1 MRVLALIL
9 ILISLLACERR
20 QADDDTGVKAK
31 PKEAAMTTK
40 YPARCVAFRMMN
52 DHVVAVANDRPAL
65 ITLDPWPEMVF
76 VASDGEHSIQEMVA
90 AFSTGYDKG
99 APNELESTESTVIQV
114 VTQLEK
120 EGLVRISDKPVKLS
134 VYLKSP
140 LAGQDPEEV
149 RKAMQAD
156 GFIKE

>member
-1 MRVLALIL
+1 
-9 ILISLLACERR
+9 
-20 QADDDTGVKAK
+20 
-31 PKEAAMTTK
+31 
-40 YPARCVAFRMMN
+40 
-52 DHVVAVANDRPAL
+52 
-65 ITLDPWPEMVF
+65 MVF